1 MRRSSGLRRRRPRM
15 NMILRT
21 AEVRWLAPV
30 YVRIGY
36 GLPEAVRSPR
46 QALEKLL
53 YRWPQSRGHAY
64 ERAMRSCMESAQRKQ
79 ATETAREDFIQAC
92 IEALTLD

>member
-1 MRRSSGLRRRRPRM
+1 M
-15 NMILRT
+15 NMTLRT
-21 AEVRWLAPV
+21 SEVRWLAPV

-53 YRWPQSRGHAY
+53 YRWPQSRGDAY
-64 ERAMRSCMESAQRKQ
+64 ERAMCSCMASAERSQ
-79 ATETAREDFIQAC
+79 ARETAREDFIQAC
-92 IEALTLD
+92 IEARILD